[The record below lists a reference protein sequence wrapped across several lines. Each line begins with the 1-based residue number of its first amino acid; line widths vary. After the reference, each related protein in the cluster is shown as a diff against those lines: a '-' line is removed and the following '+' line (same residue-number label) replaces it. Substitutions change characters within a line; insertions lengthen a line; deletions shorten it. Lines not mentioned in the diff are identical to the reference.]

1 MTTPAAS
8 PSPLTVQSALVGQ
21 ITPVL
26 VTYNSEAVLP
36 WSLPPLRDCAEVV
49 IVDNRSRDGTVAL
62 ARELL
67 PRVRVIAPE
76 GNLGFGRAN
85 NLGLAAV
92 TTDYALLH
100 NPDARL
106 EPGALEA
113 LAAAAER
120 YPEAAIV
127 APVLYD
133 APGRVGDFYRGPF
146 WAPASHPAPEPEG
159 DLCAEFVTG
168 AAMLLNLRLMREV
181 GFFDP
186 WFFLYAEDDDLCLR
200 VRRAGHPIIVAA
212 GARMEHHARSSSP
225 PTTATL
231 WRRAYCMTL
240 SKLYLT
246 RKYLGTARCVTQG
259 LRIGVSGLLTLPLL
273 ALVWRRE
280 RVLRQAA
287 RVAAVVMAWRHLSRP
302 HCFEPVA

>member
-1 MTTPAAS
+1 MTV
-8 PSPLTVQSALVGQ
+8 PSRVAQR
-21 ITPVL
+21 ITPVI
-26 VTYNSEAVLP
+26 VTYNSASVLP
-36 WSLPPLRDCAEVV
+36 WSLPALSECHEV
-49 IVDNRSRDGTVAL
+49 IVVDNSSRDRTVAI

-67 PRVRVIAPE
+67 PQVRVIEAS

-92 TTDYALLH
+92 TTDFALLH

-106 EPGALEA
+106 EPGALAA

-120 YPEAAIV
+120 YPEAAIL

-133 APGRVGDFYRGPF
+133 APGRVGDFFRGPF
-146 WAPASHPAPEPEG
+146 WAPASHPAPEPAG

-168 AAMLLNLRLMREV
+168 AAMLLNMRLMRGV

-200 VRRAGHPIIVAA
+200 VRRAGHPIVVAA
-212 GARMEHHARSSSP
+212 DARMEHHARSSSP
-225 PTTATL
+225 PTVSTL

-246 RKYLGTARCVTQG
+246 RKYLGTPRCVLQAM
-259 LRIGVSGLLTLPLL
+259 RIGIAGALTLPLL
-273 ALVWRRE
+273 LVLARRE

-287 RVAAVVMAWRHLSRP
+287 RVAAVAMAWRHLRRA
-302 HCFEPVA
+302 HCFEPAG